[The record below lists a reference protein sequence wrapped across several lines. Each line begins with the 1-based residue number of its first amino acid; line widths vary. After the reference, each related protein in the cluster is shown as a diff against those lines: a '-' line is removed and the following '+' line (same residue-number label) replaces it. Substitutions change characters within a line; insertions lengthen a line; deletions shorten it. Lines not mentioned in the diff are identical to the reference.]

1 MCSDV
6 AIRAEGIEKIFPI
19 YTKPHH
25 RLLEMLSP
33 VGRRYRKDF
42 HALKGIDLE
51 IRKGHAVGIVGRNG
65 SGKSTLLQ
73 IICGTLA
80 PTAGRVDVT
89 GRLAALLEL
98 GAGFNLEFTGLENVF
113 LNATIL
119 GLERR
124 EIEARLDD
132 ILAFADIGDFIHQP
146 VKNYSSGMFV
156 RLAFAVAINV
166 TPEILVVDEAL
177 SVGDEAFQRK
187 CFARIEALRQRGTTL
202 LFVSHSAGTV
212 IDLCDRAL
220 WLDEGELM
228 ADGSA
233 REVVAQYQRFA
244 HASDDRKAELRRQLR
259 ERRSTGIS
267 AAGLLPEPAV
277 STSGVPASIP
287 APQGPEDGFDPGLVS
302 SATTAYENRGAEI
315 LEPRVETLDGRK
327 VNLLVTGR
335 RYRYRYDV
343 AFERSAAGVRFG
355 MMVRT
360 LTGSE
365 VGGAASPPPSEALPL
380 IDRGNRIEVCFEFEC
395 RMLPGVYFF
404 NAGVL
409 GREGEEEIYLDRR
422 LDLLMVRVQPFP
434 RMQATGVVDLGIVCT
449 LQQAP

>member
-6 AIRAEGIEKIFPI
+6 VIRAEGIEKIFPI